1 MVLVEEHAFIDD
13 TVKASVHT
21 VDQFGEKATADGM
34 LSAQVL
40 DAATEQPLFDAHIV
54 ETGHVRS
61 QLVARHNATA
71 VGGHPCI
78 CRGSQPL
85 FVCRLLR
92 CFGAWWT
99 ALLAEWPE
107 LNQITWE
114 GGCPRQVPCHAGS
127 HNMAV
132 CVQGVYEVSFVPEMA
147 GTYALNVMLGGVSV
161 RECPMRIKVLADE
174 TLAKNCRC
182 FGSGMAHATAG
193 EATSFTI
200 QAVDGRGVARKSGGD
215 QFEISITGPEGD
227 SPHAKIRDNAEGT
240 YTVTWAGKHAGL
252 YAVRVQ
258 LDGASV
264 GGTPFNCNVL
274 PTAIAP
280 AQCDVQANSSSLVRA
295 GERAEFR
302 IIARDTFGNVRSQG
316 GDEFAVLVRMVEG
329 PGKTEVQ
336 AHVTEESKG
345 FYKAAFVVKHT
356 GVYQVLVTAEGQPI
370 KGVPFKCSVNSGR
383 PDFTKCKLGGP
394 GLQAVRLGQPCDVL
408 VELYDVYSNR
418 ITSALDAL
426 SDIQVRACVSSARG
440 AARTRACGVPRRALA
455 CR

>member
-1 MVLVEEHAFIDD
+1 M
-13 TVKASVHT
+13 
-21 VDQFGEKATADGM
+21 
-34 LSAQVL
+34 
-40 DAATEQPLFDAHIV
+40 
-54 ETGHVRS
+54 
-61 QLVARHNATA
+61 
-71 VGGHPCI
+71 
-78 CRGSQPL
+78 
-85 FVCRLLR
+85 
-92 CFGAWWT
+92 
-99 ALLAEWPE
+99 
-107 LNQITWE
+107 
-114 GGCPRQVPCHAGS
+114 
-127 HNMAV
+127 
-132 CVQGVYEVSFVPEMA
+132 QGVYEVSFVPEMA
-147 GTYALNVMLGGVSV
+147 GMYALNVMLGGASI

-193 EATSFTI
+193 EPTSFTI

-302 IIARDTFGNVRSQG
+302 IIARDTYGNVRSQG

-426 SDIQVRACVSSARG
+426 SDIQVRARRLARLARPALASGTARDVAAG
-440 AARTRACGVPRRALA
+440 AGDGGWAVAHDGQRGGHEGGRGVLPVRGDASGRVHGGGDNRRPPHQQLARHRHCLHRQALRAQLRGARTRRTVTGAWRAE
-455 CR
+455 